1 MRGRGKPAADAAQ
14 SIVMCSDVPCACM
27 YVFLLFLSVTTFFL
41 GTIKWKK
48 RFIAVVDLP
57 GGVLQF
63 VFLHYLFSS
72 SKYCLTTSGFSDSTR
87 LRSSLSAFQCVC

>member
-14 SIVMCSDVPCACM
+14 NIVMCSDVPCACM

-41 GTIKWKK
+41 GTIKWNK

-57 GGVLQF
+57 GGGEGVFFFGRTFDF
-63 VFLHYLFSS
+63 V
-72 SKYCLTTSGFSDSTR
+72 SG
-87 LRSSLSAFQCVC
+87 